1 MNIALTIGS
10 SIRVGWSALL
20 RKRPSPDRP
29 IPNRARLLR
38 PVGRPRRCNY
48 LEIDR
53 RGTMA
58 SGFEKSAID
67 LTNETWEEVERFN
80 ACLERLLSRRK
91 SEIVVSGPLTESKT
105 AWKCAV
111 LQQALLFRV
120 TMLARGCTDAWN
132 NGNIVCSMLAARAL
146 LETIVLCNFIR
157 DEAEDFADAGDIE
170 AIEKLANEQLF
181 STKREEMIAGGFGH
195 KAKSILTYVDK
206 FEKKIPGIRE
216 HYEFI
221 SEWCHPN
228 GSGHLFTYGEI
239 NKQNGSVRFS
249 EATERVRGIQGHIMG
264 CFMLILFMEP
274 IMAAFDEII
283 PKVSEIDP
291 NVGPWILDPTGWGQL

>member
-1 MNIALTIGS
+1 MN
-10 SIRVGWSALL
+10 
-20 RKRPSPDRP
+20 
-29 IPNRARLLR
+29 
-38 PVGRPRRCNY
+38 Y
-48 LEIDR
+48 
-53 RGTMA
+53 
-58 SGFEKSAID
+58 GFEKSAID
-67 LTNETWEEVERFN
+67 LTIEKWEDVERFN
-80 ACLERLLSRRK
+80 ACLERLLGRRK
-91 SEIVVSGPLTESKT
+91 NEISVSGPLTESKT
-105 AWKCAV
+105 AWKFAI
-111 LQQALLFRV
+111 LQQALLYRV
-120 TMLARGCTDAWN
+120 TMLARGCADAWN
-132 NGNIVCSMLAARAL
+132 DGNIVCSMLAGRAL

-157 DEAEDFADAGDIE
+157 EEAEDFVAASDIE

-181 STKREEMIAGGFGH
+181 STKREEMIAGGFAH

-206 FEKKIPGIRE
+206 FEKKIPDIRE

-239 NKQNGSVRFS
+239 NKKNGAVRFS
-249 EATERVRGIQGHIMG
+249 EATPRVRGIQGHVMA

-291 NVGPWILDPTGWGQL
+291 NVGPWILDPSGWGPF